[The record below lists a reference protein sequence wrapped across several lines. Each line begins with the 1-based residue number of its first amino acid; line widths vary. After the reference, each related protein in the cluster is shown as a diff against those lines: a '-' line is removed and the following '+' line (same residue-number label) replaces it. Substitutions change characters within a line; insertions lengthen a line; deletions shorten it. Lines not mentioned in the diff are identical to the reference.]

1 MKRLHFLFLFL
12 ILAGMTHAQVIE
24 MGGPLKLQSNVANN
38 LPSSMFTESIR
49 HAPSRKAIAI
59 DSWNQMWWGHYTG
72 SETLVGIGVNNQ
84 LSTFNCAMR
93 ITQKHTIAYDKEIK
107 ALRFIVDCTKG
118 MSSFKVWLSESLP
131 ATAEEADVVTIDV
144 PLSNLVD
151 NRFVEVELPKAYAI
165 TSKGVY
171 VGMSY
176 TINKPDDAYHYP
188 ILITYYNKGEN
199 GAWLKVPGNTGL
211 DDWVD
216 LSPDYGNLPI
226 QVLLDGEFDHNAV
239 SASSS
244 FNDVYA
250 LVNGTA
256 EAVVTLT
263 SEGLGKVSSIDYT
276 ETTPEGTSE
285 ERHVDFVPFEGMG
298 AQQDVRIPLTADAK
312 SGRTERTIKINK
324 VNGVPNENGIAVS
337 KGYMVSLSQSA
348 KKKVL
353 VEEFTGTW
361 CGWCPRGIVGL
372 DMLNEKYADD
382 VVTIAIHGDDPMAI
396 VYGVEAPSYPYAL
409 VGRTTPADPYFGVS
423 GEPFGIGDL
432 VAEQLQIPAEASIT
446 LSEPLMDANGKI
458 TFSTDLVFN
467 YSSDNAP
474 YTLAFAVLTDG
485 LTGDT
490 KKWAQANY
498 YSHAADWAGYPDLK
512 AWYEDASYVKQVYNH
527 VAIAGKGIANGLT
540 GSVKAPIV
548 EGETKTYNGYVT
560 VSGNSLTSNL
570 DRLSVVAML
579 INKTTGAVV
588 NVDKRAVTIAEN
600 FPVNKATVSDF
611 DMATAVLGS
620 TTTARVPMKNYG
632 RDGVKSIDYTVR
644 AGTQESEVI
653 HLDLAEPLQGI
664 GVSRYVDF
672 QLPADTVS
680 GIVNRS
686 IMLKQVN
693 GKENES
699 TTGTAAT
706 GKLMTIAK
714 VSPRKT
720 VIEEFT
726 GTWCMWC
733 GRGIA
738 GLKRAHDEYPNDVV
752 LMAIH
757 SGSGSSTDPMQNS
770 VFNTIISGHSFPSA
784 DVNRYRATDP
794 YLGDESEGWGL
805 GKVIEEEQAKL
816 TEAGIC
822 LSTPILDEET
832 GIISFTTDVTFQIN
846 RRSAPYLLSYVL
858 IGDGLMGSG
867 DNWTQVNAYN
877 AYAGSYD
884 DDPYMKEI
892 TDMPFY
898 VTDMVYDH
906 VAINALGISGGLT
919 GSLKN
924 RVEEGQVQ
932 SHSSQFTIKNNS
944 LAKKATKLYVAA
956 LLYDKGNNCFI
967 NADQKEVVSSTVG
980 IRQIENGESTTE
992 NGTLREVARFS
1003 VDGKPLAHPQK
1014 GLNIIRMSDG
1024 SVRKVVVR

>member
-1 MKRLHFLFLFL
+1 MKKLHILLLLLLFT
-12 ILAGMTHAQVIE
+12 GMAHAQSIE
-24 MGGPLKLQSNVANN
+24 LGGPLKLQSNVANN
-38 LPSSMFTESIR
+38 LPWKMFSESLR
-49 HAPSRKAIAI
+49 HAPSRKAIEV
-59 DSWNQMWWGHYTG
+59 DSWSQMWWGHYTG
-72 SETLVGIGVNNQ
+72 SESLVGIGVNNQ
-84 LSTFNCAMR
+84 LATYDCAMH
-93 ITQKHTIAYDKEIK
+93 ISKEHTIAYDKEIK
-107 ALRFIVDCTKG
+107 ALRFIADCTKG

-131 ATAEEADVVTIDV
+131 ATADEADVVTIDV

-151 NRFVEVELPKAYAI
+151 NRFVEVELPTAYAI
-165 TSKGVY
+165 TSNGVY
-171 VGMSY
+171 VGMTFTMSS
-176 TINKPDDAYHYP
+176 PDDAYHYP
-188 ILITYYNKGEN
+188 ILITYYNRGED
-199 GAWLKVPGNTGL
+199 GGWLKVTGNSGL
-211 DDWVD
+211 EDWVD

-244 FNDVYA
+244 FTDVYA

-256 EAVVTLT
+256 EAEVTLT

-285 ERHVDFVPFEGMG
+285 ERHLDFEPFEGMG
-298 AQQDVRIPLTADAK
+298 TQMNVRIPLTADAQ
-312 SGRTERTIKINK
+312 SGRTERTIKIHK

-372 DMLNEKYADD
+372 DMLNAKYGDD
-382 VVTIAIHGDDPMAI
+382 VVTVAIHGDDPMEI
-396 VYGVEAPSYPYAL
+396 SYGVTAPSYPYAL

-432 VAEQLQIPAEASIT
+432 VAEQLQIPTEASLT
-446 LSEPLMDANGKI
+446 LSEPEMDANGKI

-467 YSSDNAP
+467 YSSDTAP
-474 YTLAFAVLTDG
+474 YALAFAVLTNG

-498 YSHAADWAGYPDLK
+498 YSKNAEWAGYDDLK
-512 AWYEDASYVKQVYNH
+512 EWYEGASYVKQVYDH

-560 VSGNSLTSNL
+560 VSGNALTTNP
-570 DRLSVVAML
+570 DKLSVVAML

-588 NVDKRAVTIAEN
+588 NVDKRAVKISEN
-600 FPVNKATVSDF
+600 FPENKATVSDF
-611 DMATAVLGS
+611 DMTTAVLGG

-632 RDGVKSIDYTVR
+632 SQGVKSIDYTVR
-644 AGTQESEVI
+644 AGSEESELRHI
-653 HLDLAEPLQGI
+653 DLAEPLQGI

-672 QLPADTVS
+672 EIPADTISGLVS
-680 GIVNRS
+680 RS
-686 IMLKQVN
+686 IMLKQIN
-693 GKENES
+693 GKDNES
-699 TTGTAAT
+699 TTGTSAT

-738 GLKRAHDEYPNDVV
+738 GLKRAHDEYPDDIVM
-752 LMAIH
+752 MAIH
-757 SGSGSSTDPMQNS
+757 SGSGSSTDPMQSS

-784 DVNRYRATDP
+784 NVNRYRATDP

-805 GKVIEEEQAKL
+805 GIVIEEEQAKL
-816 TEAGIC
+816 AEAGIS

-858 IGDGLMGSG
+858 IGDGLTGSG
-867 DNWTQVNAYN
+867 DSWTQVNAYN
-877 AYAGSYD
+877 AYAGYYD

-898 VTDMVYDH
+898 ITDMVYDH
-906 VAINALGISGGLT
+906 VAINALGITSGLT

-956 LLYDKGNNCFI
+956 LLYDKANNCFI

-980 IRQIENGESTTE
+980 IRQIENGEGTME
-992 NGTLREVARFS
+992 NGSLREVARYS